1 MVRSET
7 EFGELTLVKDMPGT
21 VSDLDRLVEKN
32 RARLS
37 FLVARIGI
45 DGRGA
50 LAGSAGKLDLIGGT
64 FGPSAGGSSGGPGG
78 GTGFLIAILVES
90 EAVLGD
96 LEDRLFSFLGGRNLI
111 LGASGAPAVG
121 AGFLGNGFRNLI
133 LPFGGLL
140 ALALVVQ
147 GLALG
152 GHDGLHAGSNEA
164 TEGLV
169 EMTDLVTVLLA
180 IAASDGKSL
189 GLVGLVVV
197 VVVVLGGVLSCHLA
211 AVFGARLGDGESH
224 VGNLKLVL

>member
-1 MVRSET
+1 
-7 EFGELTLVKDMPGT
+7 
-21 VSDLDRLVEKN
+21 
-32 RARLS
+32 
-37 FLVARIGI
+37 
-45 DGRGA
+45 
-50 LAGSAGKLDLIGGT
+50 
-64 FGPSAGGSSGGPGG
+64 
-78 GTGFLIAILVES
+78 
-90 EAVLGD
+90 
-96 LEDRLFSFLGGRNLI
+96 LFSFLGGRNLI

-133 LPFGGLL
+133 LPVGGLL
-140 ALALVVQ
+140 ALALVVL
-147 GLALG
+147 GLAFG

-197 VVVVLGGVLSCHLA
+197 VLGGVLSCHLA